1 MNKLTLNTVEEIVK
15 SSNDVDD
22 FKVNDVKQLEKSLSN
37 GVPVLEVEDILTD
50 VATNL
55 PTDVKKPLYDVGNF
69 LNDLFNDSNNKLKE
83 LKIRLNFPI
92 SDDVSNFIKL
102 VINESPDS
110 LKTISKTLED
120 VMKDGVLDYSDIPKL
135 VSLVSQLNNTD
146 FMKLTSNVE
155 VKTDVLIDFIKVLM
169 HSIIE
174 LDFVKVNNKEK
185 MTELLDTSLLLLTT
199 TLNVHLPKGIN
210 MATCFAWCQKK

>member
-1 MNKLTLNTVEEIVK
+1 MSKLTLNTVEEVVK
-15 SSNDVDD
+15 SSTDIDD
-22 FKVNDVKQLEKSLSN
+22 YKVNDIKQQVVKTMT
-37 GVPVLEVEDILTD
+37 DIKVGDLKVGD
-50 VATNL
+50 IVADL